1 VATLA
6 KPVTRAAYAGRV
18 SDIEVQDNA
27 EHHRFEVL
35 VDGETAGKAV
45 YQSRP
50 GAIIVTHSEV
60 DPRFR
65 GHGLANELAKR
76 TLDQIRERHLH
87 VVPLCPFFAHYVSEH
102 PEYGDM
108 VEDY

>member
-1 VATLA
+1 
-6 KPVTRAAYAGRV
+6 V
-18 SDIEVQDNA
+18 SDIEVQDKAN
-27 EHHRFEVL
+27 HHRFEVL

-45 YQSRP
+45 YQVRA

-65 GHGLANELAKR
+65 GQGLGNELARR
-76 TLDQIRERHLH
+76 TLDQIRERDLK
-87 VVPLCPFFAHYVSEH
+87 VVPLCPFFARFVETH
-102 PEYGDM
+102 PEYLDL

>member
-1 VATLA
+1 
-6 KPVTRAAYAGRV
+6 V

-27 EHHRFEVL
+27 ALHRFEVL
-35 VDGETAGKAV
+35 VDGEVAGKAV

-65 GHGLANELAKR
+65 GQGLANELAR
-76 TLDQIRERHLH
+76 RSLDQIRERDLN
-87 VVPLCPFFAHYVSEH
+87 VVPLCPFFARYVETH
-102 PEYGDM
+102 PEYLDM
-108 VEDY
+108 VEEY

>member
-1 VATLA
+1 
-6 KPVTRAAYAGRV
+6 V

-27 EHHRFEVL
+27 AQHRFEVL
-35 VDGETAGKAV
+35 VDGEVAGKAL

-65 GHGLANELAKR
+65 GQGLANELARR
-76 TLDQIRERHLH
+76 TLDEIRGRGLH
-87 VVPLCPFFAHYVSEH
+87 VVPLCPFFARYVDQH
-102 PEYGDM
+102 PEYLDL